1 MMSTRSIALGRACLK
16 LVASLLIFTASFL
29 GTHAAAQTY
38 RLVDLST
45 LSQGNA
51 TVVRGPNGQG
61 TGVGGGAVVGA
72 REGSGQRRGLLF
84 EGGVVQQIAGLADSD
99 DTVIFGLNDSG
110 SFVGASN
117 GRTAVRGFA
126 GTRGGAVRELP
137 PLPGDA
143 ASIAFAVNNPGHAIG
158 FSSGPGGQRA
168 VVWSASGTPAA
179 LPGSSLPS
187 KATGINDRGDIAG
200 VIGTAANSRAVLWPG
215 AQAPIELAPL
225 AGYTTSEAYA
235 INPLG
240 HVVGYSSNT
249 ATAKRRATLWP
260 WSGGVVDLGVLPGGN
275 FSQALGSNAAGDI
288 VGGSTS
294 PAGARAVL
302 WPRGGGILDLN
313 SLVPPSRFVLSNA
326 VGINN
331 AGMILATGYELPAGH
346 TAGTAAGGRAHDET
360 HELPLKVFLLVRA
373 GGAP

>member
-1 MMSTRSIALGRACLK
+1 MMSTRSISLGRSSLK
-16 LVASLLIFTASFL
+16 LAGSLLIIAASFL
-29 GTHAAAQTY
+29 GANVGAQTY
-38 RLVDLST
+38 RLVELST

-61 TGVGGGAVVGA
+61 IGVGGGAVVGA
-72 REGSGQRRGLLF
+72 RAGSGQRRGLIF
-84 EGGVVQQIAGLADSD
+84 ESGAVEQIAGLADSD

-117 GRTAVRGFA
+117 ARTAVRGFA

-137 PLPGDA
+137 PLPGDT
-143 ASIAFAVNNPGHAIG
+143 ASMAFAVNNPGHAVG

-168 VVWSASGTPAA
+168 VVWSASGTPTA

-187 KATGINDRGDIAG
+187 KATGINERGDIAG
-200 VIGTAANSRAVLWPG
+200 VTGTAANARATLWPG

-225 AGYTTSEAYA
+225 AGYSTSEAYA
-235 INPLG
+235 INPG
-240 HVVGYSSNT
+240 GDVVGYSANT
-249 ATAKRRATLWP
+249 TTAKRRATLWP
-260 WSGGVVDLGVLPGGN
+260 WSGGLIDLGVLPGGD

-288 VGGSTS
+288 VGGSNS

-302 WPRGGGILDLN
+302 WPRNGGIQDLN

-331 AGMILATGYELPAGH
+331 AGNIIATGFEIPAGH

-360 HELPLKVFLLVRA
+360 HELPLKVFLLIRA
-373 GGAP
+373 GGPQ